1 MVLIIFREASEPA
14 NELNGWCSFNGSLY
28 QVAFFCQNFSFWE
41 ARVFLLQLKPQMFP
55 STNSISPFPH
65 LSSSYDLSPYIIHH
79 EANDLLL
86 HRHYHPLTTPSLP
99 ATDTL
104 LHTSASMISNKHDIN
119 VGFAGNQLDP
129 LVLLTGKK
137 PVKKDRHS
145 KIYTAQGLR
154 DRRVRLSIQIARKFF
169 DLQDML
175 GYDKAS
181 KTLEWLLSKSKKAIK
196 EVAQNGG
203 AKSLSSTSTCEVAS
217 ENGELDGIVS
227 KSESLAGRV
236 CNEKKTKRLQKAA
249 SSNLVAK
256 ESRAKARARARER
269 TRVKM
274 CTRRFHEFHNPDS
287 TSFNRNLS
295 RSTLSQQHQACEK
308 SHNSL
313 KVVALAH
320 HDQVEQPNSHA
331 NLVPKGNI
339 IEESI
344 VIKRKLKPST
354 VMGYQQN
361 LVMLK
366 DVTCNNSNFPNLPQN
381 WEINSA
387 IARSSFCAITNVN
400 KSTGEV

>member
-1 MVLIIFREASEPA
+1 
-14 NELNGWCSFNGSLY
+14 
-28 QVAFFCQNFSFWE
+28 
-41 ARVFLLQLKPQMFP
+41 MFP

-65 LSSSYDLSPYIIHH
+65 LSSSFYDLSPYIIDH
-79 EANDLLL
+79 EANDLFLQ
-86 HRHYHPLTTPSLP
+86 HHHPLTVPSLP
-99 ATDTL
+99 VTETL
-104 LHTSASMISNKHDIN
+104 LQTPASNNAMISNIKQDIN
-119 VGFAGNQLDP
+119 VGFSGNQHDP
-129 LVLLTGKK
+129 HVFLPGKK

-154 DRRVRLSIQIARKFF
+154 DRRVRLSIEIARKFF

-175 GYDKAS
+175 GFDKAS

-203 AKSLSSTSTCEVAS
+203 AKSLCSTSACEVAS
-217 ENGELDGIVS
+217 ENGEQKGIVL

-274 CTRRFHEFHNPDS
+274 CTRRFHESKHPDP
-287 TSFNRNLS
+287 TSSNNYLS
-295 RSTLSQQHQACEK
+295 RSTLTQQHQACDK
-308 SHNSL
+308 SHNGL
-313 KVVALAH
+313 KVVALPH
-320 HDQVEQPNSHA
+320 HDQVEQPDSHSSLA

-354 VMGYQQN
+354 MTDYQQN

-366 DVTCNNSNFPNLPQN
+366 EVTCNNSNLPNLPQN
-381 WEINSA
+381 WDINSA

-400 KSTGEV
+400 RSKGLHLYG